1 MSSSIQRRLVAV
13 VSADVH
19 GYSRLMGDDEEG
31 TVRTL
36 QARRELFVEVVDD
49 HQGRIVNAPGDN
61 ILAEFGS
68 VVDAVQCAVEIQQ
81 RIEIANEELPSERR
95 MRFRIGVNLGDVI
108 VEEDS
113 IYGEGINVAAR
124 LEALAEPGG
133 VSVSGIVFE
142 QIKHKLDLVCEDL
155 GYHEVKNIADPVRV
169 YRIRLQPDGASATAP
184 GPGRR
189 RFLIVG
195 TSIAALAVVAMSV
208 WVLWPSDNDQETATA
223 ASQTS
228 EPPSLAVLPFDN
240 MSGDLEQEYFS
251 DGITED
257 LITDL
262 SKVSGLFVISR
273 NSSFAYKDQPIDVRQ
288 IGEELGVAFVLEGSV
303 RKADGQ
309 VRITAQLID
318 VATGGHI
325 WAERYDRN
333 LDAVFAVQD
342 EVVGEIV
349 TALAVTLADDEE
361 ELITQ
366 MPTSDLTAYDADK
379 QGWWYYHQLTSEANL
394 QAREMFDLAIDL
406 DPGYARPYAGLGFT
420 YYEAFAQQWE
430 DDPVGLDRA
439 FNNALA
445 ALERDEDLLVGRS
458 LLAHVHLWGRGDH
471 DAAIEEQTKVV
482 ERAPGDAEAHR
493 ALADF
498 LVFAGRSEE
507 AIDLAKRAIELNP
520 NYDSAFP
527 FTLGFAYVL
536 SGEYEEGIPAL
547 AESVALN
554 PALETGHLLLAAAY
568 YETGRL
574 AEAAAQVSQA
584 LESNPTLNIE
594 TFGARLPFKD
604 AADLDWMISLT
615 EADSP

>member
-1 MSSSIQRRLVAV
+1 
-13 VSADVH
+13 
-19 GYSRLMGDDEEG
+19 MGNDEEA

-36 QARRELFVEVVDD
+36 RSRRELFTELVVE
-49 HQGRIVNAPGDN
+49 HHGRIVNAPGDN

-81 RIEIANEELPSERR
+81 RFRAANEELPSEQR

-108 VEEDS
+108 VEDES
-113 IYGEGINVAAR
+113 IYGDGINVAAR

-133 VSVSGIVFE
+133 ISVSGIVFE
-142 QIKHKLDLVCEDL
+142 QIKHKLDLICEDL

-169 YRIRLQPDGASATAP
+169 YRICLQPGGAAATAARP
-184 GPGRR
+184 RR
-189 RFLIVG
+189 RPLLVVG
-195 TSIAALAVVAMSV
+195 TSIAALSVVAMSV
-208 WVLWPSDNDQETATA
+208 WALWPSGNDEESVIA
-223 ASQTS
+223 APQAS
-228 EPPSLAVLPFDN
+228 ESPSLAVLPFDN
-240 MSGDLEQEYFS
+240 MSGDPEQEYFS

-262 SKVSGLFVISR
+262 SKVSGLFVIAR
-273 NSSFAYKDQPIDVRQ
+273 NSVFTYKDQPIDIRQ

-333 LDAVFAVQD
+333 LDAVFTVQD
-342 EVVGEIV
+342 EVVREIV

-361 ELITQ
+361 ERITQ
-366 MPTSDLTAYDADK
+366 MPTGDLTAYDADK
-379 QGWWYYHQLTSEANL
+379 QGWWHYHQLTAEANL
-394 QAREMFDLAIDL
+394 QAREMFDRAISL

-420 YYEAFAQQWE
+420 YYEAWTQQWE
-430 DDPVGLDRA
+430 EDPLGLDRA
-439 FNNALA
+439 FAYAMA
-445 ALERDEDLLVGRS
+445 ALERDEDLAAAHT
-458 LLAHVHLWGRGDH
+458 LLGHVYLWRGDH
-471 DAAIEEQTKVV
+471 DAAIEEQTKVL
-482 ERAPGDAEAHR
+482 EAAPGDAWAYR
-493 ALADF
+493 DLAET

-507 AIDLAKRAIELNP
+507 AIDLAKRAMELNP
-520 NYDSAFP
+520 NYDAVFP

-536 SGEYEEGIPAL
+536 SGQYEEGIPAL

-554 PALETGHLLLAAAY
+554 PALQPGHLLLAAAY
-568 YETGRL
+568 HETGRPT
-574 AEAAAQVSQA
+574 EAAMQMSQA
-584 LESNPTLNIE
+584 LESNPTLSLE

-615 EADSP
+615 EAGTP